1 MPDPVSIC
9 NEAIGELGGV
19 FLQAFDEGTSTA
31 RLCAQ
36 LYPGARDMTL
46 ELHPWNW
53 ATAYQTLTRSPDA
66 PAMKWAYQY
75 ALPTQPWCIK
85 VRGTDRGNGARFE
98 VGTNAQGERVLYSDD
113 ASVKIEYTARVDDL
127 GSWSPLALQV
137 LMKLM
142 ASKLA
147 KPITGQNSTTQ
158 LKWQEA
164 LALLPEAKGSD
175 GREGSPFVL
184 RANTTLTN
192 ARHGYRGTWGT
203 EAIGDTWR
211 S

>member
-1 MPDPVSIC
+1 M
-9 NEAIGELGGV
+9 
-19 FLQAFDEGTSTA
+19 
-31 RLCAQ
+31 
-36 LYPGARDMTL
+36 
-46 ELHPWNW
+46 
-53 ATAYQTLTRSPDA
+53 
-66 PAMKWAYQY
+66 
-75 ALPTQPWCIK
+75 
-85 VRGTDRGNGARFE
+85 
-98 VGTNAQGERVLYSDD
+98 NAQGERVLYSDD

-137 LMKLM
+137 LMKIM

-175 GREGSPFVL
+175 GREGSPFRL
-184 RANTTLTN
+184 RPNMTLTN
-192 ARHGYRGTWGT
+192 ARHRSGGTWGG
-203 EAIGDTWR
+203 EAMGDTWR

>member
-1 MPDPVSIC
+1 MPDPVSIS

-19 FLQAFDEGTSTA
+19 FIQAFDEGTSTA

-113 ASVKIEYTARVDDL
+113 ASVKLPKSGLRSPDRSSTSARWFSSL
-127 GSWSPLALQV
+127 TSRPL
-137 LMKLM
+137 
-142 ASKLA
+142 SET
-147 KPITGQNSTTQ
+147 PITRSGWSFRR
-158 LKWQEA
+158 
-164 LALLPEAKGSD
+164 P
-175 GREGSPFVL
+175 PMM
-184 RANTTLTN
+184 RA
-192 ARHGYRGTWGT
+192 
-203 EAIGDTWR
+203 
-211 S
+211 